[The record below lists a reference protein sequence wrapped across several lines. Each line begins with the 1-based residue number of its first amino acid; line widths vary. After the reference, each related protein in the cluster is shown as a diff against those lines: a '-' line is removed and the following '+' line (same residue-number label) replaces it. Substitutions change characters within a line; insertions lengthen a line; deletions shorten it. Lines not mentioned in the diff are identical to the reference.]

1 MKNVLS
7 SLFSRT
13 NNTTLSEL
21 NYDQAVS
28 IDATGH
34 SQLSIQLKLI
44 NLTTED
50 LKLVKAVQPLIVT
63 NIDTAVDGFY
73 GTIIEIDELKRIITD
88 HSTIERLKGTLR
100 QHMIELFD
108 GMIDAAFIRKRMRI
122 AEVHQRIGLQPK
134 WYMGAFQ
141 NLQNGFL
148 RIIHENITDSQE
160 SAKIGNAIMKLLNF
174 EQQLVLEA
182 YEQKNLQHR
191 EEQNNQIKQQL
202 KSSIGLISQN
212 LVSLTEQTS
221 LSTKQLSASSNHV
234 YDSFLQ
240 SVNVSK
246 GSQTLA
252 DTGQKK
258 LNELESGIQNIN
270 TSSSQMEKM
279 VVQLKQSSEQIRDI
293 VKMVE
298 EIARQTNLLS
308 LNAAIEAARAGEH
321 GAGFGVVA
329 NEVKKLSEDTN
340 KALHEIGHLIEQSE
354 TFTQQVVQAIG
365 EVQSLTFSVQTEA
378 GTTKEVFGHITDSLQ
393 TGITVFDKVKE
404 EIESLLSAI
413 HEVGSASMKVAGSAE
428 ELNKAT
434 QNL

>member
-1 MKNVLS
+1 
-7 SLFSRT
+7 
-13 NNTTLSEL
+13 
-21 NYDQAVS
+21 
-28 IDATGH
+28 
-34 SQLSIQLKLI
+34 
-44 NLTTED
+44 
-50 LKLVKAVQPLIVT
+50 
-63 NIDTAVDGFY
+63 
-73 GTIIEIDELKRIITD
+73 
-88 HSTIERLKGTLR
+88 
-100 QHMIELFD
+100 
-108 GMIDAAFIRKRMRI
+108 
-122 AEVHQRIGLQPK
+122 
-134 WYMGAFQ
+134 
-141 NLQNGFL
+141 
-148 RIIHENITDSQE
+148 
-160 SAKIGNAIMKLLNF
+160 MKLLNF

-191 EEQNNQIKQQL
+191 EEQYNQIKQQL
-202 KSSIGLISQN
+202 KSSIGLISQD
-212 LVSLTEQTS
+212 LVSLTELTS

-240 SVNVSK
+240 SVSVSK

-258 LNELESGIQNIN
+258 INELESGIQAIYK
-270 TSSSQMEKM
+270 SSSQMETM
-279 VVQLKQSSEQIRDI
+279 VAELKQSSEQIRNI

-340 KALHEIGHLIEQSE
+340 KALHEIGHLIQQSE

-365 EVQSLTFSVQTEA
+365 EVQSLTYSVQTEA
-378 GTTKEVFGHITDSLQ
+378 GTTKEVFGNITDSLQ
-393 TGITVFDKVKE
+393 SGITVFDKVKE